1 MHSYIDHLTGEPR
14 LAAPHGRLAGRLLRD
29 HCNGNDGGLFWKNQ
43 GHDHFLIFS
52 ITAYQ
57 MVGMMVKEFF
67 MFICQNCTVI
77 TIETSP
83 TKTAIPGRTRKA
95 WYAAP
100 YPSSFHWYE
109 GIQTLPWKLPD
120 SKDHTNYPLRD
131 ILVLFIGSK
140 KPSQPNSRALR
151 QTLFSQCK
159 SEDRCIWHETAHAC
173 NGVVNATNTMLL
185 FRRAQYCPAPA
196 GDSITRKSIFDALVA
211 GCVPVIF
218 SRATISQY
226 SWHVSDKD
234 IEDISVYIPMNDIN
248 EGGANFIE
256 VLKSISPDQLLKKQ
270 EVSSFTFS
278 LLLF

>member
-1 MHSYIDHLTGEPR
+1 
-14 LAAPHGRLAGRLLRD
+14 
-29 HCNGNDGGLFWKNQ
+29 
-43 GHDHFLIFS
+43 
-52 ITAYQ
+52 

-120 SKDHTNYPLRD
+120 SKDHSKYPLRD

-159 SEDRCIWHETAHAC
+159 TEDRCIWHETAHAC

-256 VLKSISPDQLLKKQ
+256 VLKSISPEELRKKQ
-270 EVSSFTFS
+270 EVII
-278 LLLF
+278 LIKQ

>member
-14 LAAPHGRLAGRLLRD
+14 LAAPHGRLAGRLLRE
-29 HCNGNDGGLFWKNQ
+29 HCNGDDGSLFWKNQ

-120 SKDHTNYPLRD
+120 SKDHSKYPLRD

-159 SEDRCIWHETAHAC
+159 TEDRCIWHETAHAC

-234 IEDISVYIPMNDIN
+234 IQDISVYIPMNDIN

-256 VLKSISPDQLLKKQ
+256 VLKSISPEELRKKQ
-270 EVSSFTFS
+270 EVII
-278 LLLF
+278 LIKQ